1 MPLENLEKT
10 RAMAQY
16 FVFTE
21 ATNADRRSRS
31 YLREKRDVLPTLR
44 RVQQFSL
51 VAIEECFAVC
61 EIAKIAHL
69 ESRE

>member
-31 YLREKRDVLPTLR
+31 YLREKRDVLPMDMATLC
-44 RVQQFSL
+44 
-51 VAIEECFAVC
+51 VAVLASPSEEGATHSGSSCPRD
-61 EIAKIAHL
+61 L
-69 ESRE
+69 